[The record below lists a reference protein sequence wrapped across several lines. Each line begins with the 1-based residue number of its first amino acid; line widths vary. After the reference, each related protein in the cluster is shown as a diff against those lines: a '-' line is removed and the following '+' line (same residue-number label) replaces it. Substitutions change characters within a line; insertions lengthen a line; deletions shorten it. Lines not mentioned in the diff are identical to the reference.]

1 MKYKSGYK
9 YILAETYACKIS
21 LTGLFARTDFITL
34 DKNGNLV
41 IKQNYAW
48 DGATM
53 FPDLEAVK
61 RASLIH
67 DALCQLIRL
76 KVLPESVL
84 EKVHNVFREIVQE
97 DIQALQ
103 LTEDIYK
110 YLPDILY
117 SGLVFLGTFGKG
129 FENPVKTAPDV
140 LNRSTMKKAVLK
152 QMLDFRNY
160 I

>member
-9 YILAETYACKIS
+9 YILAEAYACRIS
-21 LTGLFARTDFITL
+21 LTGYFAHTPFITM
-34 DKNGNLV
+34 DRQGNLV
-41 IKQNYAW
+41 IQQYYAW

-61 RASLIH
+61 RASLAH
-67 DALCQLIRL
+67 DALCQLVRL
-76 KVLPESVL
+76 KLLPEKVL
-84 EKVHNVFREIVQE
+84 EKIHMVFKEMVQE

-110 YLPDILY
+110 YLPDIMY
-117 SGLVFLGTFGKG
+117 NGLVFLGTLGKG
-129 FENPVKTAPDV
+129 FENPIKTAPDV
-140 LNRSTMKKAVLK
+140 FNRSTIKKEVLK